1 MEHKRERAMASA
13 AMHEYSRASHF
24 AASARID
31 LLAAARLVEDAAGAL
46 DATIECFEDVAPSY
60 AAAATIAGGWRSG
73 CGRSRPSGGNLE
85 VVESTSQQ
93 AVLMTGELDAANLS
107 LG

>member
-46 DATIECFEDVAPSY
+46 DATIECFEDVAPSC
-60 AAAATIAGGWRSG
+60 AAAATIAGGMALGVWAIAAVRG
-73 CGRSRPSGGNLE
+73 EISRWWNLR
-85 VVESTSQQ
+85 VSKQF
-93 AVLMTGELDAANLS
+93 
-107 LG
+107 